1 MTETLTFSIGP
12 DGDISVGSYEELV
25 RWLEDERSNWGW
37 LTPGDATTDRLNI
50 ASSIQNTWNNVLTGV
65 RDYMNRGESLPTVRN
80 ILGPLSDGPLLIS
93 STSDGA
99 TVLDIL
105 KSSGPRAAS
114 FAAGFVRSQI
124 QLGAAQSR
132 EDMLGALLTAVPD
145 LSQPIA
151 WTDHLKRERTNYR
164 NATRSLLERVN
175 READERNVAHL
186 ELGRR
191 ALKFARRIFDRKR
204 HHWRELQGAWQKGA
218 DEAVT
223 NIQNTE
229 ASYKEYMKLR
239 APVEYWEGKARGHT
253 IKETSARRRLYG
265 YFPVTAI
272 FMAAVFLWAANFLI
286 SHPDT
291 AQNKAP
297 VALYVVISGG
307 LLLLSTIAFWVGRLL
322 TKLYLSEHHL
332 RNDAE
337 ERAVMTTTYL
347 ALINEAAASDTDR
360 QIILNA
366 LFRATPDGIVKDDGP
381 TDASVQGM
389 LTRMLTR

>member
-12 DGDISVGSYEELV
+12 DGDISVESYDELM
-25 RWLEDERSNWGW
+25 RWLEDERSKWNW
-37 LTPGDATTDRLNI
+37 LAPGDPITDRLNI
-50 ASSIQNTWNNVLTGV
+50 ASSVQNTWNNVLNSV
-65 RDYMNRGESLPTVRN
+65 RDYMNRGEALPAVQN
-80 ILGPLSDGPLLIS
+80 VLGPLSDGPLLIS

-151 WTDHLKRERTNYR
+151 WSDHLKRERMNYR

-186 ELGRR
+186 ELGMR
-191 ALKFARRIFDRKR
+191 ASKFARRIFDRKR
-204 HHWRELQGAWQKGA
+204 HHWRELQSAWQRGA

-239 APVEYWEGKARGHT
+239 APVEYWEGKARGHS

-272 FMAAVFLWAANFLI
+272 LMAAVFLWAASFLI
-286 SHPDT
+286 NHPDT

-347 ALINEAAASDTDR
+347 ALINEAAASETDR

-366 LFRATPDGIVKDDGP
+366 LFRATPDGIVKDEGP
-381 TDASVQGM
+381 TEASVQGM

>member
-1 MTETLTFSIGP
+1 MTEALTFSIGP
-12 DGDISVGSYEELV
+12 DGDISVESYEELV

-37 LTPGDATTDRLNI
+37 LAPGDATTDRLNV
-50 ASSIQNTWNNVLTGV
+50 ASSIQNTWNNVLAGV
-65 RDYMNRGESLPTVRN
+65 RDHMNRGESLPTVRN
-80 ILGPLSDGPLLIS
+80 VLGPLANGPLLIS
-93 STSDGA
+93 STADGA

-114 FAAGFVRSQI
+114 FAAGFIRSQI

-151 WTDHLKRERTNYR
+151 WSDHLKRERTNYR

-175 READERNVAHL
+175 REANERNVAHL
-186 ELGRR
+186 ELGIR
-191 ALKFARRIFDRKR
+191 ASKFARRIFDRKR
-204 HHWRELQGAWQKGA
+204 HHWRELQSAWQRGA

-239 APVEYWEGKARGHT
+239 APVEYWEGKARGHS

-272 FMAAVFLWAANFLI
+272 LMAAVFLWAASFLI
-286 SHPDT
+286 NHPDT

-347 ALINEAAASDTDR
+347 ALINEAAASETDR

-381 TDASVQGM
+381 TDASLQGM
-389 LTRMLTR
+389 LTRILTR